1 MLKVTSLF
9 SGIGGIDL
17 GLEATGYYKTT
28 LFSEIDPFC
37 QKILKKHWPNVPI
50 IPDVRD
56 INGKEIETDVL
67 VGGFPCQ
74 PFSVAGK
81 RKGKEDERHL
91 WPEMFRIIKEARP
104 SIVIGENVPGII
116 NVQMA
121 LGQCV
126 SDLEG
131 EGYKVQPVVLPACS
145 VNAPH
150 RRYRVFIIA
159 MVDTDNLRF
168 PQHSGEEKEKQ
179 VRRTETPIVSGG
191 SFMANSGR
199 SEWWQQ
205 PSGNTES
212 VGRGAYEKTQWTA
225 HSDSLG
231 GSGEGA
237 EAVAD
242 TNSSSRS
249 SWESRG
255 ADREISA
262 ESEGLRGGESER
274 KARKESWSGS
284 ENVAD
289 TTGIISNGGG
299 RGDHSKEREIQWETG
314 RESSFLANSTASGSQ
329 ASPEECGNTSKE
341 QETVAASSRSGSG
354 GTENVADS
362 ISRDVE
368 TGRERQREIR
378 KGHQGEG
385 ASDNVACG
393 SEVAESKN
401 VADTC
406 GTGLSSAS
414 SSRSDEESGEESRN
428 EFPAG
433 CGSALDWGDISG
445 NWTVE
450 PNVGR
455 VAHGVP
461 DRIHR
466 IKALGN
472 AVVPQLTYVI
482 GMSIIKAMQDD

>member
-126 SDLEG
+126 ADLEG

-205 PSGNTES
+205 PSRNTES

-237 EAVAD
+237 EA
-242 TNSSSRS
+242 
-249 SWESRG
+249 
-255 ADREISA
+255 
-262 ESEGLRGGESER
+262 
-274 KARKESWSGS
+274 
-284 ENVAD
+284 VAD

>member
-9 SGIGGIDL
+9 AGIGGIDL

-104 SIVIGENVPGII
+104 PIVIGENVPGII
-116 NVQMA
+116 NTQMA

-126 SDLEG
+126 ADLEG

-179 VRRTETPIVSGG
+179 VRRTETPVMSGG

-212 VGRGAYEKTQWTA
+212 VGRGASEKTQWSA

-242 TNSSSRS
+242 SVSR
-249 SWESRG
+249 
-255 ADREISA
+255 
-262 ESEGLRGGESER
+262 
-274 KARKESWSGS
+274 
-284 ENVAD
+284 N
-289 TTGIISNGGG
+289 
-299 RGDHSKEREIQWETG
+299 
-314 RESSFLANSTASGSQ
+314 
-329 ASPEECGNTSKE
+329 
-341 QETVAASSRSGSG
+341 
-354 GTENVADS
+354 
-362 ISRDVE
+362 VE
-368 TGRERQREIR
+368 TGRERQREVR
-378 KGHQGEG
+378 EGHQEEG
-385 ASDNVACG
+385 IPSDASSG
-393 SEVAESKN
+393 SET
-401 VADTC
+401 VADTERVHVQ
-406 GTGLSSAS
+406 GQHDGQ
-414 SSRSDEESGEESRN
+414 GEKQSWREGWW
-428 EFPAG
+428 A
-433 CGSALDWGDISG
+433 
-445 NWTVE
+445 VE
-450 PNVGR
+450 PELGR
-455 VAHGVP
+455 VAHGIP
-461 DRIHR
+461 DRVHR
-466 IKALGN
+466 LKSLGN
-472 AVVPQLTYVI
+472 SLIPAIPYYLGLAI
-482 GMSIIKAMQDD
+482 LESMKDA

>member
-17 GLEATGYYKTT
+17 GLEATGYYKTA

-104 SIVIGENVPGII
+104 PIVIGENVPGII
-116 NVQMA
+116 NTQMA

-126 SDLEG
+126 SDLES

-179 VRRTETPIVSGG
+179 VGWTETPIVSGG
-191 SFMANSGR
+191 SFMENSGC

-212 VGRGAYEKTQWTA
+212 VGRGASEKTQWTA

-231 GSGEGA
+231 GSSEGA
-237 EAVAD
+237 EAVANA
-242 TNSSSRS
+242 NSSSRS

-274 KARKESWSGS
+274 KAREESWSGS

-299 RGDHSKEREIQWETG
+299 RGDHSKEGEIQWETG
-314 RESSFLANSTASGSQ
+314 RKSSFLANSTASGSQ
-329 ASPEECGNTSKE
+329 ASPQECGNTGKE
-341 QETVAASSRSGSG
+341 QETVATSTRSGSG
-354 GTENVADS
+354 GE
-362 ISRDVE
+362 E
-368 TGRERQREIR
+368 
-378 KGHQGEG
+378 
-385 ASDNVACG
+385 
-393 SEVAESKN
+393 N

-406 GTGLSSAS
+406 STGLSSAS

-428 EFPAG
+428 EFLAG

-450 PNVGR
+450 PTVGR

-461 DRIHR
+461 NRVHR

-472 AVVPQLTYVI
+472 AVVPQLAYVI
-482 GMSIIKAMQDD
+482 GMSIIKAMQNDI

>member
-126 SDLEG
+126 SDLES

-212 VGRGAYEKTQWTA
+212 VGRGAYEKTQWST
-225 HSDSLG
+225 HSGSLG

-237 EAVAD
+237 EA
-242 TNSSSRS
+242 
-249 SWESRG
+249 
-255 ADREISA
+255 
-262 ESEGLRGGESER
+262 
-274 KARKESWSGS
+274 
-284 ENVAD
+284 VAD

>member
-1 MLKVTSLF
+1 M
-9 SGIGGIDL
+9 
-17 GLEATGYYKTT
+17 
-28 LFSEIDPFC
+28 
-37 QKILKKHWPNVPI
+37 PI

-104 SIVIGENVPGII
+104 PIVIGENVPGII
-116 NVQMA
+116 NTQMA

-126 SDLEG
+126 ADLEG

-159 MVDTDNLRF
+159 MVDTDNLRL
-168 PQHSGEEKEKQ
+168 PQHSSKEKEKQ
-179 VRRTETPIVSGG
+179 VGRTGTPIMSGG
-191 SFMANSGR
+191 SFMSNAGR

-205 PSGNTES
+205 P
-212 VGRGAYEKTQWTA
+212 
-225 HSDSLG
+225 DSLG
-231 GSGEGA
+231 GS
-237 EAVAD
+237 
-242 TNSSSRS
+242 
-249 SWESRG
+249 
-255 ADREISA
+255 
-262 ESEGLRGGESER
+262 SEGTE
-274 KARKESWSGS
+274 A
-284 ENVAD
+284 VAD

-299 RGDHSKEREIQWETG
+299 RGDHSKEGEISWETG
-314 RESSFLANSTASGSQ
+314 RKSSFLANS
-329 ASPEECGNTSKE
+329 
-341 QETVAASSRSGSG
+341 VSR
-354 GTENVADS
+354 N
-362 ISRDVE
+362 VE

-385 ASDNVACG
+385 TSDNVACG
-393 SEVAESKN
+393 SEAAESKN
-401 VADTC
+401 VAYSTTSGSQASPEERLEQERSEEAIAVDTC
-406 GTGLSSAS
+406 SGTF
-414 SSRSDEESGEESRN
+414 RPE
-428 EFPAG
+428 
-433 CGSALDWGDISG
+433 G

-461 DRIHR
+461 DRIQR

-482 GMSIIKAMQDD
+482 GMSIIKAMQDG

>member
-9 SGIGGIDL
+9 AGIGGIDL
-17 GLEATGYYKTT
+17 GLEATGYYETI

-131 EGYKVQPVVLPACS
+131 EGYKVQPVVLPACG

-191 SFMANSGR
+191 SFMANSRR

-212 VGRGAYEKTQWTA
+212 VGRGAYEKTQWST

-231 GSGEGA
+231 GSSEGA
-237 EAVAD
+237 EVVAD
-242 TNSSSRS
+242 
-249 SWESRG
+249 
-255 ADREISA
+255 
-262 ESEGLRGGESER
+262 
-274 KARKESWSGS
+274 
-284 ENVAD
+284 
-289 TTGIISNGGG
+289 
-299 RGDHSKEREIQWETG
+299 
-314 RESSFLANSTASGSQ
+314 STASGSQ
-329 ASPEECGNTSKE
+329 ASPEECGNTSQE
-341 QETVAASSRSGSG
+341 QETVAASPRSGSG

-368 TGRERQREIR
+368 TGRERQREIC

-385 ASDNVACG
+385 TSDNVACG
-393 SEVAESKN
+393 SEVEKSKN

-482 GMSIIKAMQDD
+482 GMSIIKALREEK